1 MCNTCAGSGESIT
14 VGNSVRDQFMEAVY
28 DQIWENLKAGGVAQ
42 GSNFWN
48 LYTVGIGDD
57 DPYQITLADT
67 STMAIIDAH
76 VSKQS
81 PAIITTVP
89 DIHSSPSLPE

>member
-1 MCNTCAGSGESIT
+1 M
-14 VGNSVRDQFMEAVY
+14 GNSVRDQFLKAIY
-28 DQIWENLKAGGVAQ
+28 DQIWANLKAGGVAQ

-67 STMAIIDAH
+67 STVAIIDAH

-81 PAIITTVP
+81 PAKIRTVP
-89 DIHSSPSLPE
+89 DIHSSPTLPQ